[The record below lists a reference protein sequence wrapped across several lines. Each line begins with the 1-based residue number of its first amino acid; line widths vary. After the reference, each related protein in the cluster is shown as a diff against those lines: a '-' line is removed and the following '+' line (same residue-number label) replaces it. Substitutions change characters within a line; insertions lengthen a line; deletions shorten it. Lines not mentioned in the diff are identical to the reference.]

1 MAEITGAQSVR
12 DARFREKVRGY
23 HPGDVDEFV
32 AKVAT
37 AMEELQRKVEAAEA
51 RAAELEGRADE
62 SSEIEDSLRRTLVL
76 AQRTADLAIQ
86 EAREEAARLLSEA
99 TEKRDRLVAE
109 VEELRSRLTS
119 EAEEEVRGHREQ
131 LHSERDALRAD
142 VDALDTHLA
151 RERERL
157 KIYFADQLRRVEAG
171 EPGLPMA
178 PPMQAPPRA
187 EPAAEQAE
195 AETEPETEPEAAD
208 GGDGAPEEDGDG
220 RQVDDDPFLAELR
233 RAVND
238 EAPLGP
244 RDDPLPADGVDD
256 GFDLFA
262 QGDDDPGRFGS
273 RLRRRR

>member
-1 MAEITGAQSVR
+1 VPDFTDAGSIRA
-12 DARFREKVRGY
+12 ARFREKVRGY

-37 AMEELQRKVEAAEA
+37 ALEELQRRVDAAES
-51 RAAELEGRADE
+51 RASASDEKAHE
-62 SSEIEDSLRRTLVL
+62 SSDIEDSLRRTLVL

-86 EAREEAARLLSEA
+86 EAREEAARLLEDA
-99 TEKRDRLVAE
+99 TGQRDGLIAE
-109 VEELRSRLTS
+109 VEELRSRLR
-119 EAEEEVRGHREQ
+119 AEVEDEVRDERER
-131 LHSERDALRAD
+131 LHGERDSLHAD
-142 VDALDTHLA
+142 VEALDSHLA
-151 RERERL
+151 RERDRL
-157 KIYFADQLRRVEAG
+157 RIYFSDQLRRLDEG
-171 EPGLPMA
+171 QPGLPPA

-187 EPAAEQAE
+187 DATPEDEVDVGPADEGEP
-195 AETEPETEPEAAD
+195 
-208 GGDGAPEEDGDG
+208 GEDGDG
-220 RQVDDDPFLAELR
+220 VADHDDDPFLAELR

-244 RDDPLPADGVDD
+244 RDDPLPDSDVDD